1 MASMGVNYILGRTL
15 AERQGVTDEAGKN
28 VVSVMLMGLGL
39 TPIGVLLARQIAIQR
54 AEVTPAPAGTGAA
67 ERRVVVEVVQAD
79 VVDHGPAR
87 ARLGDELPGSLA
99 VSCEDVQ
106 HERLV
111 ERRDARG
118 GLGGRGPG
126 QDR

>member
-1 MASMGVNYILGRTL
+1 MASIGVNYILGRTL

-67 ERRVVVEVVQAD
+67 GAAS
-79 VVDHGPAR
+79 GA
-87 ARLGDELPGSLA
+87 AGSGGTGGT
-99 VSCEDVQ
+99 S
-106 HERLV
+106 
-111 ERRDARG
+111 DAG
-118 GLGGRGPG
+118 GTAGKHP
-126 QDR
+126 DKK